1 MEIAII
7 IALILLNGVFAMSE
21 IALIS
26 ARKSSLSNDI
36 RHGSSTARIA
46 LKLANDPDKFLST
59 IQIGITLIGILT
71 GIYSGDVLATD
82 FGNILTDAGVP
93 ATYAYLLAQ
102 TLIVIL
108 VTYLTI
114 IFGELVPKR
123 IGMSAS
129 TRAAKLLARPM
140 YWLSVIASPFV
151 WILAKSTS
159 LIFNL
164 LHINTAE
171 EKVTEEEIKSM
182 IDEGT
187 ENGEVQ
193 EVEQDIVDRVFSLG
207 DRSIN
212 TIMTYRSDIVSI
224 DIDMNNKQLYDIVC
238 QHLYQVYP
246 VTQGNTLDNIIGVVY
261 LKDLF
266 GKLNSCEFN
275 LRDVIRPAQYFH
287 ENMDVYKVLE
297 QIRQH
302 NIKYGLICDEF
313 GSLQG
318 IITMKDILEAL
329 VGTLPSDSEDPDIVP
344 RKDGS
349 WLIDGQCSFY
359 DFLSH
364 FEMEDLYPDYNYN
377 TLSGLIL
384 QQLGHIPKTGESMEW
399 NDFTLEIVDMDGARI
414 DKVLVTLTH
423 KTKRT
428 INMLQ
433 RDYIMRLLQQ
443 FFEALEKLV
452 EERDKKDGPE
462 LQLQLQSIYRAYFN
476 HPSTFYYDQDAEYI
490 LNEMGQNYGGEE
502 LLTRIDM
509 LSELL
514 YQDALLKESEEQKYL
529 LRKSLFLLNYLDTHS
544 DTFSFERR
552 GKIGEIE
559 KKIGD

>member
-26 ARKSSLSNDI
+26 ARKSSLNNDV
-36 RHGSSTARIA
+36 RHGSTAARVA

-71 GIYSGDVLATD
+71 GIYSGDVLAAD
-82 FGNILTDAGVP
+82 FAKVLANIGIP
-93 ATYAYLLAQ
+93 AAYSHLLAQ
-102 TLIVIL
+102 ILIVIL

-151 WILAKSTS
+151 WTLAKSTS

-164 LHINTAE
+164 LRINTAD

-207 DRSIN
+207 DRSID

-224 DIDMNNKQLYDIVC
+224 DIDMSNRQIYDIVC

-266 GKLNSCEFN
+266 GKLDSCAFN

-302 NIKYGLICDEF
+302 NIKYALICDEF

-318 IITMKDILEAL
+318 IISMKDILEAL
-329 VGTLPSDSEDPDIVP
+329 VGALPSDSEEPDIIP

-384 QQLGHIPKTGESMEW
+384 QQLGHIPRTGEILQWGE
-399 NDFTLEIVDMDGARI
+399 FTLEIADMDGARI
-414 DKVLVTLTH
+414 DKVLVSLNH
-423 KTKRT
+423 KNK
-428 INMLQ
+428 
-433 RDYIMRLLQQ
+433 
-443 FFEALEKLV
+443 
-452 EERDKKDGPE
+452 EED
-462 LQLQLQSIYRAYFN
+462 
-476 HPSTFYYDQDAEYI
+476 
-490 LNEMGQNYGGEE
+490 
-502 LLTRIDM
+502 
-509 LSELL
+509 
-514 YQDALLKESEEQKYL
+514 
-529 LRKSLFLLNYLDTHS
+529 
-544 DTFSFERR
+544 
-552 GKIGEIE
+552 
-559 KKIGD
+559 

>member
-1 MEIAII
+1 MASDFSKVLTAAGIPVTYAHI
-7 IALILLNGVFAMSE
+7 IA
-21 IALIS
+21 
-26 ARKSSLSNDI
+26 
-36 RHGSSTARIA
+36 
-46 LKLANDPDKFLST
+46 
-59 IQIGITLIGILT
+59 QI
-71 GIYSGDVLATD
+71 
-82 FGNILTDAGVP
+82 
-93 ATYAYLLAQ
+93 
-102 TLIVIL
+102 LIVIL

-182 IDEGT
+182 IDEGA

-212 TIMTYRSDIVSI
+212 TIMTYRNDIVSI
-224 DIDMNNKQLYDIVC
+224 DIDMGNKQIYDIVC

-246 VTQGNTLDNIIGVVY
+246 VTQDNTLDNIIGVVY

-266 GKLNSCEFN
+266 GKLEEVNFN

-302 NIKYGLICDEF
+302 HIKYGLICDEF

-318 IITMKDILEAL
+318 VITMKDILEAL
-329 VGTLPSDSEDPDIVP
+329 VGALPGDSEEPDIIL

-364 FEMEDLYPDYNYN
+364 FEMEDLYSEYNYN

-384 QQLGHIPKTGESMEW
+384 QQLGHVPKTGELLQW
-399 NDFTLEIVDMDGARI
+399 NDFLFEIVDMDGARI
-414 DKVLVTLTH
+414 DKILVTLS
-423 KTKRT
+423 
-428 INMLQ
+428 
-433 RDYIMRLLQQ
+433 
-443 FFEALEKLV
+443 
-452 EERDKKDGPE
+452 DK
-462 LQLQLQSIYRAYFN
+462 N
-476 HPSTFYYDQDAEYI
+476 
-490 LNEMGQNYGGEE
+490 
-502 LLTRIDM
+502 
-509 LSELL
+509 
-514 YQDALLKESEEQKYL
+514 KEDK
-529 LRKSLFLLNYLDTHS
+529 
-544 DTFSFERR
+544 
-552 GKIGEIE
+552 
-559 KKIGD
+559 

>member
-1 MEIAII
+1 
-7 IALILLNGVFAMSE
+7 
-21 IALIS
+21 
-26 ARKSSLSNDI
+26 
-36 RHGSSTARIA
+36 
-46 LKLANDPDKFLST
+46 
-59 IQIGITLIGILT
+59 
-71 GIYSGDVLATD
+71 
-82 FGNILTDAGVP
+82 
-93 ATYAYLLAQ
+93 
-102 TLIVIL
+102 
-108 VTYLTI
+108 
-114 IFGELVPKR
+114 
-123 IGMSAS
+123 
-129 TRAAKLLARPM
+129 
-140 YWLSVIASPFV
+140 
-151 WILAKSTS
+151 
-159 LIFNL
+159 
-164 LHINTAE
+164 
-171 EKVTEEEIKSM
+171 M